1 MTVSDEIIKV
11 LNAFSK
17 KIGLTIDWTQN
28 NILPYMQKLCDKYIT
43 YEMTTSIFWII
54 IGICLLILG
63 IYCIKKCKY
72 YWMKEE
78 EKKKKGKGDTAEAY
92 DANVTGFV
100 FACAATACI
109 LFGVAIIIFHILNI
123 ITCVTFPEKK
133 ILKELQTVYKSLK

>member
-17 KIGLTIDWTQN
+17 KIGITIDWTQN

-43 YEMTTSIFWII
+43 YEMITSIFWII

-63 IYCIKKCKY
+63 IYCIKKSKY
-72 YWMKEE
+72 YWMKEKE
-78 EKKKKGKGDTAEAY
+78 EKKKGKGDTEEAY
-92 DANVTGFV
+92 DANVTCFV

-109 LFGVAIIIFHILNI
+109 LFGVVIIIDNILNI